1 MAELKN
7 RFLYVNQSVW
17 DKIGDKSIYNN
28 SIVFVK
34 NDNGDGVAIYTQG
47 ATFGTLDE
55 VEVKAII
62 ESYGYLTESNFNTAK
77 DELIQA
83 IADAKS
89 GAISDANAYTDA
101 EIKKVSD
108 AIAGKNVSAE
118 GDDYVNATAVDNKV
132 TVSAT
137 EKTIASLALADSAVQ
152 SVVTGETNG
161 TIKVDGEEVAVAGL
175 GSAAYETKEYFEGY
189 ADDAAGAVKTELL
202 GGAAEGTTLK
212 SLSDAIANVS
222 AEAKSYSIAKVEGD
236 LDANVKEA
244 FKLVDEDG
252 AQVGETINIYKDSSL
267 VSIELVDADKDGN
280 AGQFLKYVYVLAN
293 GNQETVYVDANKFLV
308 QSEFKNG
315 LQVNT
320 AGEVSVK
327 VKEGE
332 TYLKVGA
339 DGVYTEG
346 IDTAISTAVTTA
358 VEALDANFENVDA
371 TGAGEGEVSVVS
383 GVNLTQVDGV
393 ITALTV
399 NSAAAATKAYV
410 DSKAAAATT
419 TLKLG
424 EGNESF
430 LTLTEETVDTATQY
444 TITINGVQ
452 TAIDTA
458 VTNLGSTEAEADKY
472 ITKIAVVDGKLT
484 NEAAYISSA
493 KLAEFATTSTDKYVG
508 IEATDTI
515 NGAFDKVE
523 RAWDWA
529 EITE

>member
-7 RFLYVNQSVW
+7 RFLYVSAEIWGGFTPEQ
-17 DKIGDKSIYNN
+17 KAAYNN

-34 NDNGDGVAIYTQG
+34 NGTDGVSIYTQG
-47 ATFGTLDE
+47 AEFVMNDIDE
-55 VEVKAII
+55 SAVRAII
-62 ESYGYLTESNFNTAK
+62 NSYGIAEGTNYAADKAALEA
-77 DELIQA
+77 A
-83 IADAKS
+83 IAKALTDAK
-89 GAISDANAYTDA
+89 AYTDEEVSTEKGRA
-101 EIKKVSD
+101 EAKEAELNA
-108 AIAGKNVSAE
+108 AI
-118 GDDYVNATAVDNKV
+118 
-132 TVSAT
+132 AT
-137 EKTIASLALADSAVQ
+137 EKGRAEAAETAL
-152 SVVTGETNG
+152 GERIDN
-161 TIKVDGEEVAVAGL
+161 IVA
-175 GSAAYETKEYFEGY
+175 ETK
-189 ADDAAGAVKTELL
+189 T
-202 GGAAEGTTLK
+202 
-212 SLSDAIANVS
+212 
-222 AEAKSYSIAKVEGD
+222 YSIAKVEEG
-236 LDANVKEA
+236 LGENVKEA

-358 VEALDANFENVDA
+358 VEALDANFENIDA

-383 GVNLTQVDGV
+383 GVNLTQVDGK
-393 ITALTV
+393 ITTVTV

-458 VTNLGSTEAEADKY
+458 VANLGSTEAEADKY

-484 NEAAYISSA
+484 NEAAYVSNA
-493 KLAEFATTSTDKYVG
+493 KLVEFTTTSTDKYVG
-508 IEATDTI
+508 IAADDTI